1 MLTPIINNITRSAW
15 KTQLLEKTSVAIVLQ
30 NNIYSHMWSNVAAS
44 LGSKE
49 AREIREK
56 ISQSMT
62 LEDISKAQELARR
75 CIENN
80 YKKCEQ

>member
-1 MLTPIINNITRSAW
+1 
-15 KTQLLEKTSVAIVLQ
+15 
-30 NNIYSHMWSNVAAS
+30 MWSNVAAS

-62 LEDISKAQELARR
+62 LEDISKAQELGYTEPNPKDDLNGMDVARKMLIISR
-75 CIENN
+75 LIGIQMEMEDIKNI
-80 YKKCEQ
+80 KI

>member
-1 MLTPIINNITRSAW
+1 
-15 KTQLLEKTSVAIVLQ
+15 
-30 NNIYSHMWSNVAAS
+30 MWSNVAAS